1 MVFTLADADI
11 HDWRSRAATTLRGG
25 VPAGPIVGFEAKDAP
40 ASASLADL
48 RSGLDESWRSGED
61 ASSRFKMFRA
71 LADESRA
78 AWHGFVVART
88 LEASLNMAGDRQ
100 LAFPDHLGS
109 TIEIGSAWHSDQGGQ
124 YD

>member
-1 MVFTLADADI
+1 MQRRDVLALHEAADPVLSLDIMVFTLADADI

-61 ASSRFKMFRA
+61 ARSEEHTSELQSLMRISYAVFCLTKTTRHASCM
-71 LADESRA
+71 
-78 AWHGFVVART
+78 
-88 LEASLNMAGDRQ
+88 LETTNN
-100 LAFPDHLGS
+100 
-109 TIEIGSAWHSDQGGQ
+109 IK
-124 YD
+124 

>member
-61 ASSRFKMFRA
+61 ASSRFKMFRE

-78 AWHGFVVART
+78 AWLGFVVARSEDT
-88 LEASLNMAGDRQ
+88 SELQSLMRISYAVFCLKKKKERV
-100 LAFPDHLGS
+100 
-109 TIEIGSAWHSDQGGQ
+109 
-124 YD
+124 Y

>member
-1 MVFTLADADI
+1 MQKTAYEMRISDWSSDVCSSDLLADADI

-61 ASSRFKMFRA
+61 ASSRFKMFRE

-78 AWHGFVVART
+78 AWLGFVVART
-88 LEASLNMAGDRQ
+88 LEASLNMAG
-100 LAFPDHLGS
+100 
-109 TIEIGSAWHSDQGGQ
+109 EC
-124 YD
+124 